1 MAAGASSR
9 APALPRAGC
18 LVWLS
23 RPHGQPRA
31 PGLVVVAAGAS
42 HGGPGPWPA
51 LWSLAGL
58 PGPVGA
64 PPGLAA
70 QCGHLWRRPVPDR
83 RPGPQRRG
91 PTGALAATAPWHA
104 PGRGRGHHPGGAA
117 HGPGVCLAGAELG
130 PGRPRAAGRGGGA
143 PGGWRRRL
151 AVHPPD
157 CPGQAGAGPGT
168 AAGPPA
174 AEGADPPVARRALRH
189 GPAALL
195 AATWAPAPGNN
206 PGVPGLAAGG
216 NPAARPLYRHG

>member
-1 MAAGASSR
+1 MAAGATRR
-9 APALPRAGC
+9 AAALPGPES

-23 RPHGQPRA
+23 SPHGQPRT
-31 PGLVVVAAGAS
+31 PGLVVVAAGTG

-58 PGPVGA
+58 PGPVGP

-70 QCGHLWRRPVPDR
+70 QCRHLWRRAVPHR

-91 PTGALAATAPWHA
+91 PARPLAAAAPRHA
-104 PGRGRGHHPGGAA
+104 PRRGGGHHPGGAA
-117 HGPGVCLAGAELG
+117 HGPGGCPAGVELG
-130 PGRPRAAGRGGGA
+130 PGRPDLAGRGGGA
-143 PGGWRRRL
+143 PRGWRRRL
-151 AVHPPD
+151 ALHPPA

-168 AAGPPA
+168 AAGPSA
-174 AEGADPPVARRALRH
+174 AQGADPTVARRALRH

-195 AATWAPAPGNN
+195 AATWAHAAGNN
-206 PGVPGLAAGG
+206 PGIPGLAAGS